1 MLRKYYGHWNCVFSH
16 VRITTTNNHCI
27 LMKGIYALS
36 FLSPLLLCCRE
47 VEKSKLLD
55 WRFFPYLIIRFQQ
68 FYQRAKVGDA
78 IQKLFVSFPVGFSW
92 MRKLFNTH
100 DVVYF
105 LPSRLLL
112 SRTRLQSL
120 LQFKGL
126 FSTKFQSRKKVY
138 I

>member
-1 MLRKYYGHWNCVFSH
+1 MVRKYYGQWNCVFSH

-68 FYQRAKVGDA
+68 FYQ
-78 IQKLFVSFPVGFSW
+78 
-92 MRKLFNTH
+92 
-100 DVVYF
+100 
-105 LPSRLLL
+105 
-112 SRTRLQSL
+112 
-120 LQFKGL
+120 LQFKNCLYHFLLGFPGCENFLIPTTLYISFPLDYCYLGL
-126 FSTKFQSRKKVY
+126 DFNPCFNSRDYFQQNCRGGKKFTSEY
-138 I
+138 